1 MKQLM
6 CGKLMALPTA
16 RHEMSMSKT
25 KATTLHLAHKSTRSI
40 IQGGEAIKTIKEEDR
55 ETPERL
61 GSDTASSSQ

>member
-1 MKQLM
+1 
-6 CGKLMALPTA
+6 MALPTA

-40 IQGGEAIKTIKEEDR
+40 IQGEAIKTIKEDDR

-61 GSDTASSSQ
+61 GSDTVSSSQ